1 LHALFV
7 ILVLGRSLILVIG
20 NQRILPLTQL
30 AASAPSAPAAPKAFG
45 IIRNVLSILG
55 SDIAIRASSFALYAL
70 IARYL
75 GERALGQMSLAQATF
90 YFLGY
95 SLAGLGIRWFLA
107 RELAKHPERTERYLG
122 SGILMVLL
130 TSTLVI
136 IGILVVATVSGYS
149 DDTRTAIILMSLTI
163 YPYTLMMVS
172 EGTFIGREKM
182 QYIFLVNAPM
192 SILNIIATFVLL
204 NNGASIFHVIGVQIA
219 SYCIIALIQ
228 WSLMLRFVAR
238 PSFVNRLGG
247 VRELVKAAAGF
258 YGIDVV
264 VALLSTMQLY
274 LISLVADESRVGLY
288 SSASQLYVPILLVMT
303 SIVGSMLP
311 VLTRQVE
318 PGLQRMKAT
327 ANNLIELLLMISV
340 PAVVGVFFV
349 ASDLLVFAYGRDS
362 YAAGGIFLQI
372 ISINLVLRSFIH
384 ILGNMLYA
392 TRNESQNLRIVTIHS
407 VLSLIANVIAI
418 VRWGP
423 LGAAV
428 VAVVLELLAYV
439 MHAFAV
445 RRTLNIG
452 FSPIPLLWRT
462 VFASLV
468 MGAALYFLPTSL
480 NVLLRIIIGA
490 AVYAVALG
498 VILVTTVGGPAQIR
512 KKYLSRGGGEMPMT
526 VGVVPLA
533 EGD

>member
-1 LHALFV
+1 
-7 ILVLGRSLILVIG
+7 
-20 NQRILPLTQL
+20 
-30 AASAPSAPAAPKAFG
+30 
-45 IIRNVLSILG
+45 
-55 SDIAIRASSFALYAL
+55 
-70 IARYL
+70 
-75 GERALGQMSLAQATF
+75 
-90 YFLGY
+90 
-95 SLAGLGIRWFLA
+95 
-107 RELAKHPERTERYLG
+107 
-122 SGILMVLL
+122 
-130 TSTLVI
+130 
-136 IGILVVATVSGYS
+136 
-149 DDTRTAIILMSLTI
+149 
-163 YPYTLMMVS
+163 
-172 EGTFIGREKM
+172 
-182 QYIFLVNAPM
+182 
-192 SILNIIATFVLL
+192 
-204 NNGASIFHVIGVQIA
+204 
-219 SYCIIALIQ
+219 
-228 WSLMLRFVAR
+228 
-238 PSFVNRLGG
+238 
-247 VRELVKAAAGF
+247 
-258 YGIDVV
+258 
-264 VALLSTMQLY
+264 
-274 LISLVADESRVGLY
+274 
-288 SSASQLYVPILLVMT
+288 
-303 SIVGSMLP
+303 
-311 VLTRQVE
+311 
-318 PGLQRMKAT
+318 
-327 ANNLIELLLMISV
+327 
-340 PAVVGVFFV
+340 
-349 ASDLLVFAYGRDS
+349 
-362 YAAGGIFLQI
+362 
-372 ISINLVLRSFIH
+372 
-384 ILGNMLYA
+384 MLYA